1 AKRAARVT
9 LAEVLGA
16 LLKLLHPLIP
26 FVTEELWLELCAK
39 TGTKS
44 DTIMLERFPEVGD
57 FAPDPDADNEI
68 AWLKSVVVG
77 IRQIRGESNIARSV
91 PLAVKLAD
99 TTELDRERAVTHL
112 EQLRKLAGV
121 TTVEALA
128 PGEHVAGAATA
139 LAGGMRILV
148 PLTGL
153 IDVAAETERLTKQRA
168 RAIDDLGKVQRKMA
182 NESFV
187 ANAPP

>member
-1 AKRAARVT
+1 
-9 LAEVLGA
+9 
-16 LLKLLHPLIP
+16 
-26 FVTEELWLELCAK
+26 LCAK
-39 TGTKS
+39 TGTAS

-57 FAPDPDADNEI
+57 FVPDAEADNEI
-68 AWLKSVVVG
+68 AWLKTVVVG

-99 TTELDRERAVTHL
+99 TSELDRERAVSHL
-112 EQLRKLAGV
+112 NQLRKLAGV
-121 TTVEALA
+121 TTVEPTA

-148 PLTGL
+148 PLSGL

-168 RAIDDLGKVQRKMA
+168 RAADDLAKTQRKMS

-187 ANAPP
+187 ANAPPEIVAKERERIRELEQKIAQLTQ